1 MSMITA
7 GVPLYQ
13 PPVRSFSS
21 PSTIFA
27 TSPMV
32 TGEPLR

>member
-1 MSMITA
+1 MSMMTA
-7 GVPLYQ
+7 GEPWYQ

-21 PSTIFA
+21 PSTIWA
-27 TSPMV
+27 TSAIV